1 MNIMLVTVSERTRE
15 IGVRKAIGA
24 RRSNILFQ
32 FLIESSVIS
41 GIGGIIGIMLGM
53 LVNRI
58 ISTTFE
64 IPINASLQVI
74 MIAFLF
80 SLFVGVFFGMY
91 PANKASKLKPVDAL
105 RYE

>member
-1 MNIMLVTVSERTRE
+1 
-15 IGVRKAIGA
+15 
-24 RRSNILFQ
+24 
-32 FLIESSVIS
+32 
-41 GIGGIIGIMLGM
+41 MLGM
-53 LVNRI
+53 LANRL

-64 IPINASLQVI
+64 IPVRASLQVV
-74 MIAFLF
+74 MVAFLF